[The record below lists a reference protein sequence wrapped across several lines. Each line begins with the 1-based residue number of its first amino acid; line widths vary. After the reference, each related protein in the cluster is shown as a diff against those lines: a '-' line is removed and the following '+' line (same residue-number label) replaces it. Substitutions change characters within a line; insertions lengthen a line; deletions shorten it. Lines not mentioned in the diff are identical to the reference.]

1 MEPKPKGPIHNIH
14 KYFLLQIGKA
24 HVVKKSGNDQI
35 LVIGGGVT
43 LHESISAATE
53 LAKSGVGVRVLD
65 LFTVKPLDK
74 EAIIKNAK
82 ECGGRILVVE
92 EHYYE
97 GGIGEAVTAAVSEE
111 RDIIVKH
118 IAVPRVPR
126 SGTPTA
132 LLDYYGLNS
141 KHIVNYVQDTL
152 KL

>member
-1 MEPKPKGPIHNIH
+1 
-14 KYFLLQIGKA
+14 
-24 HVVKKSGNDQI
+24 V

-43 LHESISAATE
+43 LHEAISAANE
-53 LAKSGVGVRVLD
+53 LSKAGVGVRVLD
-65 LFTVKPLDK
+65 LFTVKPIDK
-74 EAIIKNAK
+74 EGIIKNAN

-97 GGIGEAVTAAVSEE
+97 GGIGEAVCAAVSQE
-111 RDIIVKH
+111 RNIIVKH

-141 KHIVNYVQDTL
+141 KHIVNYVQEIL

>member
-1 MEPKPKGPIHNIH
+1 MTRC
-14 KYFLLQIGKA
+14 LL
-24 HVVKKSGNDQI
+24 
-35 LVIGGGVT
+35 LVEGFT
-43 LHESISAATE
+43 LHEAISAANE
-53 LAKSGVGVRVLD
+53 LSKAGVGVRVLD
-65 LFTVKPLDK
+65 LFTVKPIDK
-74 EAIIKNAK
+74 EGIIKNAN

-97 GGIGEAVTAAVSEE
+97 GGIGEAVCAAVSQE
-111 RDIIVKH
+111 RNIIVKH

-141 KHIVNYVQDTL
+141 KHIVNYVQEIL